1 MTSLAELARITKEFD
16 TPITSTVLHALQN
29 HLYDARERGVD
40 DQITETAVATLAQ
53 LTNGEMTT
61 LDPLEAEAALRNWLR
76 TELGEPS
83 GEQLNAMLA
92 GMTPEIRRLIDV
104 YRS

>member
-1 MTSLAELARITKEFD
+1 MTSLAELARITEEFD
-16 TPITSTVLHALQN
+16 TPITSTVLRALQN
-29 HLYDARERGVD
+29 HLYDARKRGID
-40 DQITETAVATLAQ
+40 DEITETAVATLAQ

-61 LDPLEAEAALRNWLR
+61 LEPLEAEAALRNWLR